1 MHQNRDVNRN
11 MYTKMWKT
19 VQCYHRM
26 AVNTTPY
33 TIVVSNNTIIDV
45 EINEKESVRF
55 QKEACYA

>member
-1 MHQNRDVNRN
+1 
-11 MYTKMWKT
+11 MWKT